1 MPGRYF
7 DEWQPGQRITHQPSR
22 TVTETDNLLFSTMT
36 HNMQPL
42 HLDAEIARASEFGQ
56 ILVNSCFTFSLA
68 VGLSIADTTVG
79 TLIANLSFDKVV
91 TPKPTFIGDTLTC
104 HTEVMEKRDSRSR
117 PGAGI
122 VVFQHKLTNQR
133 GEVVLSCLRSA
144 LLKPRLAHEQPPTGE
159 HPK

>member
-22 TVTETDNLLFSTMT
+22 TVTETDNLLFSAMT

-42 HLDAEIARASEFGQ
+42 HLDAETARASEFGQ

-79 TLIANLSFDKVV
+79 TLIANLGFDQVV

-104 HTEVMEKRDSRSR
+104 HTEITEKRPSKSR

-122 VVFQHKLTNQR
+122 VVFRHELTNQR
-133 GEVVLSCLRSA
+133 GEVVLSCLRSV
-144 LLKPRLAHEQPPTGE
+144 LVKGKPMS
-159 HPK
+159 